1 MLILFS
7 CFDSQIQLDSR
18 GLRDQFDSGQMMG
31 NYSTKIDE
39 RAKEIEEMRKLKAD
53 GIKDVW
59 ESQPGGYIPG
69 SARSSIYE

>member
-1 MLILFS
+1 M
-7 CFDSQIQLDSR
+7 DSR

-39 RAKEIEEMRKLKAD
+39 RAKEIEEMRKLKAE

-59 ESQPGGYIPG
+59 ESQPGEFLTDVTGLIQK
-69 SARSSIYE
+69 SLSTNAMN